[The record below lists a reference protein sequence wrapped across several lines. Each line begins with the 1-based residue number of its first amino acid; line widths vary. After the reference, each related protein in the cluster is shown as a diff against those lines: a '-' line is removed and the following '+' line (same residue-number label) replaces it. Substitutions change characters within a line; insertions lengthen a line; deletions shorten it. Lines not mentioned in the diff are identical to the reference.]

1 MFVGIS
7 LILLSLLSS
16 HSATVASLFVGL
28 NIARPIDAVTK
39 SRPARPGFLV
49 VRGHFLQLCKALFN
63 TDDCFDVGVLL
74 VLLSRPF
81 LRLYL

>member
-16 HSATVASLFVGL
+16 PSATVASLFVGL

-39 SRPARPGFLV
+39 SRPAGLWFLGSARAFSSTV
-49 VRGHFLQLCKALFN
+49 QGTFQ
-63 TDDCFDVGVLL
+63 
-74 VLLSRPF
+74 
-81 LRLYL
+81 Y